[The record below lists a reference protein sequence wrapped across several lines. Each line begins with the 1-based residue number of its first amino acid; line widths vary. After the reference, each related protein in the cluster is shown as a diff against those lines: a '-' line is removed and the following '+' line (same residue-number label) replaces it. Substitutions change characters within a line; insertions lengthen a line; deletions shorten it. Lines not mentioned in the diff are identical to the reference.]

1 MGGPL
6 LIKGDNDENDPDD
19 EDKDG
24 PSGRRALCDSGC
36 PWGYYGFCT
45 NHARC
50 EFSKPKCS
58 DCEWPLATPTSKRDR
73 GNAPR
78 TLAIAL
84 LTPLRLRLL
93 RITRT
98 GLASKIWS
106 EGGTTCH
113 KIERRTWGKWTH
125 CVSSCLNQWHYN
137 TIQHYGIHLKRRAVA
152 YSINSGDKYS
162 MHACI
167 QLRLT
172 KRR

>member
-1 MGGPL
+1 MKMILTMRTRTVL
-6 LIKGDNDENDPDD
+6 LAGVLSVI
-19 EDKDG
+19 
-24 PSGRRALCDSGC
+24 RVVV
-36 PWGYYGFCT
+36 WGYYGFCT